1 MPHTQDSGFALEYI
15 SPGASQRELED
26 SCLGMCPVTPPRRET
41 GILSGEG
48 AQTTPIQLT
57 PVPVHSPGPVPVYL
71 AQCQWP
77 GVEPLGWG

>member
-1 MPHTQDSGFALEYI
+1 MPHTQGSGFMLEHL

-26 SCLGMCPVTPPRRET
+26 ACLGMCPMTPPRRGT

-48 AQTTPIQLT
+48 AQTTPIQWTL
-57 PVPVHSPGPVPVYL
+57 VPDHSPGPVLVYL

-77 GVEPLGWG
+77 GVEPLGWD